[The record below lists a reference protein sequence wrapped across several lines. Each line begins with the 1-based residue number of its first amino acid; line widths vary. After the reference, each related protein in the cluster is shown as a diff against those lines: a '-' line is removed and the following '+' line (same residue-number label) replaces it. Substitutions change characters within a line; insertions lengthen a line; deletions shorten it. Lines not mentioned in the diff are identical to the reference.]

1 MAKKLRIKTGNG
13 VSAKSSLKLKA
24 DSPPDYDSKPPI
36 FSLERLQAGKY
47 CHSGLDKDHK
57 AAFSDAIFK
66 RKSTSWRELKSCQ
79 RGGLGFEKIAKN
91 SINEKLP
98 TFLTQEEDNL
108 LAFRFKGK
116 APMVGYRVKDVFYVL
131 WFDRDFTL
139 YNHG

>member
-1 MAKKLRIKTGNG
+1 MAKKNRIKVGAIAPKIGT
-13 VSAKSSLKLKA
+13 AKA
-24 DSPPDYDSKPPI
+24 EPPQDYDSKPPV
-36 FSLERLQAGKY
+36 FSLERLQSGKY
-47 CHSGLDKDHK
+47 CLSALDKEHK

-66 RKSTSWRELKSCQ
+66 RKLTTWRELKSAD
-79 RGGLGFEKIAKN
+79 RHGIGFEKIDKT
-91 SINEKLP
+91 SISEKLP
-98 TFLTQEEDNL
+98 AYLTQDVDYL

>member
-13 VSAKSSLKLKA
+13 VSSKSSLNLKV

-36 FSLERLQAGKY
+36 FSLERLQSGKY
-47 CHSGLDKDHK
+47 CHSALDKDHK

-66 RKSTSWRELKSCQ
+66 RKSISWRELKSS
-79 RGGLGFEKIAKN
+79 GKHGLGFEKIAKK
-91 SINEKLP
+91 SISEKLP
-98 TFLTQEEDNL
+98 AFITQEADNL

>member
-1 MAKKLRIKTGNG
+1 MVKKRIKAGNG
-13 VSAKSSLKLKA
+13 VPKKGPIVPDL
-24 DSPPDYDSKPPI
+24 PPDYDSRPPI
-36 FSLERLQAGKY
+36 FSLERLQTGKY
-47 CHSGLDKDHK
+47 CHSHLDKDHK

-66 RKSTSWRELKSCQ
+66 RKGVTWRELTQCG
-79 RGGLGFEKIAKN
+79 RHGLGFEKILKS
-91 SINEKLP
+91 SISAAMP
-98 TFLTQEEDNL
+98 SFLTPDEEYL